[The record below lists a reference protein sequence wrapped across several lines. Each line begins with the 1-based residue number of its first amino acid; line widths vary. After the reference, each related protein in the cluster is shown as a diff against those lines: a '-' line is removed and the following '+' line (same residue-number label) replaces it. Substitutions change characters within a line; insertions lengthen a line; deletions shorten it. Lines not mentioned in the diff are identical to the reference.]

1 MTKNGWIFH
10 IYATYYNG
18 SYLIGNTEVT
28 VQVVINLHAIFCTF
42 WVCLRMLD
50 HLYYYSEERVRIA
63 VSWLTGLPAIRLIQN
78 RISSV
83 RDAGGGGRS
92 AACSARSPLLLVKS
106 GKNCWCGGTGPGAPD
121 QIIQLYQNYSVNL
134 LRKMCNQVTIKL
146 NSVHIL
152 QMVKITRWFLIPNS
166 MNSKSVKIRKGVAN
180 QSQIKYQN
188 TNNQLWL

>member
-1 MTKNGWIFH
+1 MCSVSPPSECFVPYICGNINRVKAEAVLCWTSFIDSLGNSQGCHCKQE
-10 IYATYYNG
+10 TLYNVI
-18 SYLIGNTEVT
+18 LW
-28 VQVVINLHAIFCTF
+28 VVS
-42 WVCLRMLD
+42 V
-50 HLYYYSEERVRIA
+50 
-63 VSWLTGLPAIRLIQN
+63 
-78 RISSV
+78 SSV

-134 LRKMCNQVTIKL
+134 LCKMCNQVTIKL

-166 MNSKSVKIRKGVAN
+166 MNNKSVKIKKGVAN